1 MQTQVEIRKF
11 HAESRIHAAR
21 GIWEHLAYSF
31 TLRFVSIYHRLL
43 FALFHY
49 RDAFV
54 NLIELYI
61 VICQT
66 SKTWTVHWT
75 WFRIKWCLFS
85 ARSHRSTGYIC
96 NVKLSTD
103 FWMKQIIK
111 IGPKKGSIRKSHFED
126 WHFVFLRW
134 LNIFVMQ
141 FTSDC

>member
-66 SKTWTVHWT
+66 SKTWTVHWNS
-75 WFRIKWCLFS
+75 FRVEWYSVYLQPVQ
-85 ARSHRSTGYIC
+85 TE
-96 NVKLSTD
+96 V
-103 FWMKQIIK
+103 QIIFVTLTFLQIARGSKEAGK
-111 IGPKKGSIRKSHFED
+111 IGPKKSIRKGRKILAFCQMKKS
-126 WHFVFLRW
+126 
-134 LNIFVMQ
+134 
-141 FTSDC
+141 

>member
-31 TLRFVSIYHRLL
+31 ALRFVSIYHRLL

-61 VICQT
+61 VICEWYSVYLQPVQT
-66 SKTWTVHWT
+66 EV
-75 WFRIKWCLFS
+75 
-85 ARSHRSTGYIC
+85 
-96 NVKLSTD
+96 
-103 FWMKQIIK
+103 QIIFVSLNFLQIARGSKEAGK
-111 IGPKKGSIRKSHFED
+111 IGPKKSIMKGRKILAFCQMKKS
-126 WHFVFLRW
+126 
-134 LNIFVMQ
+134 
-141 FTSDC
+141 